1 MFLKMCI
8 FFDYANVEFT
18 PVDSLPTIIF
28 TKQLLSWWFRIYI
41 QCIAV
46 ISSASDLSCHIQI
59 WWTFHPMYCQI
70 QKSCQKKCSAWIIHR
85 LEWITFEVEERKCI
99 YGDFTVIFL
108 HATKM
113 VAVSFRFLVS
123 PHLWCSIC
131 ILTMKGCIWLLFS
144 WVCKEDP
151 TDGACYKICP
161 LRSSS
166 RRCLWQAACKAEGQ
180 A

>member
-1 MFLKMCI
+1 MHI
-8 FFDYANVEFT
+8 FDYANF
-18 PVDSLPTIIF
+18 SLPIVIF
-28 TKQLLSWWFRIYI
+28 TKQLLSFLQVVQNLFTENFCDIFCLRLVTSKYYELFTL
-41 QCIAV
+41 CAV
-46 ISSASDLSCHIQI
+46 
-59 WWTFHPMYCQI
+59 
-70 QKSCQKKCSAWIIHR
+70 KVRKVRKKCSQWIIHC
-85 LEWITFEVEERKCI
+85 LECITCNVEERKFI

-108 HATKM
+108 RASNM

-123 PHLWCSIC
+123 PHLGCSIC

-144 WVCKEDP
+144 WVCKEVYA
-151 TDGACYKICP
+151 DGACYKICP

>member
-1 MFLKMCI
+1 MCI
-8 FFDYANVEFT
+8 FLSLNVRLN
-18 PVDSLPTIIF
+18 SLPIVIF
-28 TKQLLSWWFRIYI
+28 TKQLLSWWCRIYI
-41 QCIAV
+41 KSIFV

-59 WWTFHPMYCQI
+59 WWTFHLMDCQS
-70 QKSCQKKCSAWIIHR
+70 QKSCQKKCSTWIIHR
-85 LEWITFEVEERKCI
+85 HEWIPFEVEERKCI

-113 VAVSFRFLVS
+113 VAVFLVS
-123 PHLWCSIC
+123 LHLWCSIC

-144 WVCKEDP
+144 WVCKEVY